1 VAETTTLTAAQTGN
15 VTTNTLIQEALTL
28 LDTEQARADFIGLLA
43 ETMVLAEVL
52 IARGWIK
59 INDNQTANWANINNA
74 GGGSWT
80 TINDTQNPGWTQI
93 NDFQG

>member
-1 VAETTTLTAAQTGN
+1 MVDSPTIKAAFLEAITEN
-15 VTTNTLIQEALTL
+15 VYM
-28 LDTEQARADFIGLLA
+28 LDS
-43 ETMVLAEVL
+43 L